1 MGDDRQS
8 YPQIQ
13 EPVIMSKPGIVTAIP
28 RRRYRLGEFSL
39 VVLGEIESNDD
50 RDYRYIMAVV
60 QGDDPQPGIYL
71 TAERN
76 REAGHGGYDMRLV
89 MRDGED
95 VIGSSA
101 DWDELDAFT
110 DEAIRIVSQI
120 LNLGDEEPY
129 RMM

>member
-1 MGDDRQS
+1 MN
-8 YPQIQ
+8 
-13 EPVIMSKPGIVTAIP
+13 KPGIVTAIP

-76 REAGHGGYDMRLV
+76 RAAEHNGYDMRLV
-89 MRDGED
+89 MQDGED
-95 VIGSSA
+95 VIGSSL
-101 DWDELDAFT
+101 DWHEVDAFT
-110 DEAIRIVSQI
+110 DEAIRIVNQI

>member
-1 MGDDRQS
+1 
-8 YPQIQ
+8 
-13 EPVIMSKPGIVTAIP
+13 MSKPGIVTAIP

-50 RDYRYIMAVV
+50 RDYRYIMA
-60 QGDDPQPGIYL
+60 
-71 TAERN
+71 ESN
-76 REAGHGGYDMRLV
+76 RAAARSGYDMRLV

-101 DWDELDAFT
+101 DWRDLDAFT
-110 DEAIRIVSQI
+110 DEAIRIVSQV

-129 RMM
+129 RVM

>member
-1 MGDDRQS
+1 MN
-8 YPQIQ
+8 
-13 EPVIMSKPGIVTAIP
+13 KPGIVTAIP

-39 VVLGEIESNDD
+39 VVLGEIESNDE

-76 REAGHGGYDMRLV
+76 REAGNSGFDMRLV

-101 DWDELDAFT
+101 DWQDLDAFT

>member
-1 MGDDRQS
+1 MN
-8 YPQIQ
+8 
-13 EPVIMSKPGIVTAIP
+13 KPGIVTAIP

-76 REAGHGGYDMRLV
+76 REAGNSGFDMRLV

-101 DWDELDAFT
+101 DWQDLDAFT
-110 DEAIRIVSQI
+110 DEAIRIVRQI